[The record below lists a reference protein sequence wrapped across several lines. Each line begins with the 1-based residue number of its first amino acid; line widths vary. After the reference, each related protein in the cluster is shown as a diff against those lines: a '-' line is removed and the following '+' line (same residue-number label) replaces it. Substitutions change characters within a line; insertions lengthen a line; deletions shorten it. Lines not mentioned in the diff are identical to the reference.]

1 MYQKRECNIDFD
13 LSFGGFEGTQNCE
26 FTINGDKH
34 KYWFSFAM
42 GDLFGHFLDIVYR
55 LYIEANDPYTD
66 HSIKYETNDPDNP
79 HHITDIIGQTMWDSE
94 GGNLEWTLSRALYN
108 NDAKTIKITL
118 DYEFGERV
126 YNYEVSLDDLL
137 YATAKALTKLLK
149 QSGICGYHYSSEHDY
164 INMVNFLIVKYLA
177 LTGEMPDM
185 KEQNTGMGVV
195 FTSMEEEI
203 SLLLF
208 DM

>member
-1 MYQKRECNIDFD
+1 MP
-13 LSFGGFEGTQNCE
+13 ST
-26 FTINGDKH
+26 
-34 KYWFSFAM
+34 
-42 GDLFGHFLDIVYR
+42 
-55 LYIEANDPYTD
+55 
-66 HSIKYETNDPDNP
+66 
-79 HHITDIIGQTMWDSE
+79 TM
-94 GGNLEWTLSRALYN
+94 TL
-108 NDAKTIKITL
+108 TIKITL

-195 FTSMEEEI
+195 FTSLEEEI